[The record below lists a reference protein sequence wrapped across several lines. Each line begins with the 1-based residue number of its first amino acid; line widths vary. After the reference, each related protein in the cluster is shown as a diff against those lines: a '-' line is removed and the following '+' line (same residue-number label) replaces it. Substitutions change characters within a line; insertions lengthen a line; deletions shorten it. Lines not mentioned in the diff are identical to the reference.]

1 MTQLDL
7 TALPPPRAETMF
19 PGAGPDPVEAEQR
32 DDIPVPADGLT
43 RTLSYLTDLACV
55 VAVAGPLWRLL
66 YSPVLTG
73 IAIVELLAVLT
84 LLRARTG
91 RTPGAL
97 ISGTVAVADGSD
109 HAPGLKR
116 QLVRTA
122 LMVLLHVTVV
132 GPLIVSFLSRDGRD
146 LVDRIAGTAVLDL
159 RSGKSRSGSGNGD
172 EEAEE
177 PLPGGQENPGVP
189 APSTPGNPWHQGE
202 PPAPAAS
209 PLTPRRA
216 ASREPTPAAPPGNAQ
231 TGPLKP
237 RRAAPPPPT
246 PPPPTPPK
254 PSPAPSSGP
263 VGLPGTVQAWL
274 VVDSGQREKVDSIL
288 VVGREPTGTDGE
300 RRLVIPDPTN
310 SISRTH
316 LRLGPASGGV
326 WVEDASSTNGTVV
339 RNAAGA
345 IAHLARGRRTLI
357 PLGTTIIMGERTMM
371 IMNGSPR

>member
-73 IAIVELLAVLT
+73 IAIVELVAVLT

-177 PLPGGQENPGVP
+177 PLPGGAGESGGPGAQHP
-189 APSTPGNPWHQGE
+189 GE
-202 PPAPAAS
+202 PVA
-209 PLTPRRA
+209 PRRA
-216 ASREPTPAAPPGNAQ
+216 ARPHGQSPDATQGRFPGTDPGSTSRERTDRPLETTQGRAATAHTATAHAAETLASPLQRPGRAPGHGAGMAGSGFRPAREGGFHPGRGAGTHGHRRGTPIGH
-231 TGPLKP
+231 TGPHELDL
-237 RRAAPPPPT
+237 AD
-246 PPPPTPPK
+246 
-254 PSPAPSSGP
+254 PSETRP
-263 VGLPGTVQAWL
+263 
-274 VVDSGQREKVDSIL
+274 GQRWG
-288 VVGREPTGTDGE
+288 VG
-300 RRLVIPDPTN
+300 
-310 SISRTH
+310 
-316 LRLGPASGGV
+316 
-326 WVEDASSTNGTVV
+326 
-339 RNAAGA
+339 
-345 IAHLARGRRTLI
+345 
-357 PLGTTIIMGERTMM
+357 
-371 IMNGSPR
+371 